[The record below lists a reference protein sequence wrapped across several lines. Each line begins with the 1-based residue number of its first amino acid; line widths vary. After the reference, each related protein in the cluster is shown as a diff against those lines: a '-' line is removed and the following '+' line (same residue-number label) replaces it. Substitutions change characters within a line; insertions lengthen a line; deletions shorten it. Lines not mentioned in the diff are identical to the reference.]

1 MVPGVEASLALQ
13 VSYARHY
20 TVTPDEE
27 NGGRAI
33 AGGGEDAETPLEAA
47 KREAREEAQIKGEL
61 PFLQLQTIVPIRA
74 VGFPDRHLWDDD
86 VHVIPSTVLV

>member
-27 NGGRAI
+27 NGGRALPV
-33 AGGGEDAETPLEAA
+33 AEKTLSPLEAA
-47 KREAREEAQIKGEL
+47 KREAREEAQIKGGL

-86 VHVIPSTVLV
+86 VHVVPSTVLV

>member
-27 NGGRAI
+27 MVAGRFRWRRRRRA
-33 AGGGEDAETPLEAA
+33 PLEAA

-86 VHVIPSTVLV
+86 VHVIPVLF

>member
-1 MVPGVEASLALQ
+1 MV
-13 VSYARHY
+13 
-20 TVTPDEE
+20 
-27 NGGRAI
+27 
-33 AGGGEDAETPLEAA
+33 AGLLPAAEKTLSPPLEAA

-86 VHVIPSTVLV
+86 VHVIPITVLV

>member
-1 MVPGVEASLALQ
+1 MVAGHCRGRRRRLA
-13 VSYARHY
+13 
-20 TVTPDEE
+20 
-27 NGGRAI
+27 
-33 AGGGEDAETPLEAA
+33 PLEAA

>member
-27 NGGRAI
+27 NGGRALP
-33 AGGGEDAETPLEAA
+33 GAEKTLSPPEAA